1 MAEKKTFSKT
11 DFNLFREYI
20 ESRTGIHMDEGKQN
34 YFAMNLDTRM
44 HALGLKDYSAYYTFL
59 TTSTQGAK
67 EFSELLDLVLIK
79 ETFFFRDERQINTL
93 IHNVL
98 PALREKKN
106 GKEIKIWSAGCAT
119 GEEPYTLAMVIKEN
133 FPAGAIN
140 FSIYATDISAG
151 AVSYARNGVYGKGS
165 MRAIDKLILNKYFV
179 QKDGRYHLLEE
190 LKQLI
195 HFDVVNLVEP
205 YLPIG
210 GNGFDVIFCKNVI
223 IYFELETIKKVIHRF
238 YDTLASG
245 GYFFV
250 GHSESL
256 WQVSNEFTLEEISGV
271 FLYRKNAK
279 NYIQSPSE
287 LTANERPASYNTQL
301 SALSGGSSQQYRQRQ
316 LSNNAVSG
324 IKENSITNRKTPSF
338 SQPSQRIDTGVLS
351 THTERKA
358 PRTVDGNASTREKLR
373 ILLKRG
379 LSFTGDDD
387 EEILEDIQ
395 TIIEK
400 DPKNTDAHLFLGK
413 IYANMGLYDKA
424 LRKAADVL
432 DIDDLNAD
440 AYELTGSVYYK
451 SNENEKAIVSF
462 KRAIYLNEKTLL
474 SHYYLGNLY
483 KDANLFRQAVKE
495 YKNVMRAVET
505 DSLGDEWLV
514 GEVFT
519 VKQLNE
525 ICSRNV
531 ELLSAYV

>member
-1 MAEKKTFSKT
+1 MAEKKIFSKT

-20 ESRTGIHMDEGKQN
+20 ETRTGIHMDEGKQS
-34 YFAMNLDTRM
+34 YFAMNVDARM
-44 HALGLKDYSAYYTFL
+44 HALGLNDYSAYYTFL
-59 TTSTQGAK
+59 TTSAQGTK
-67 EFSELLDLVLIK
+67 EFAELLDLILIK

-98 PALREKKN
+98 PALREEKN
-106 GKEIKIWSAGCAT
+106 GKEIRIWSAGCAT
-119 GEEPYTLAMVIKEN
+119 GEEPYTLAMAIKEN
-133 FPAGAIN
+133 FPADAIN

-151 AVSYARNGVYGKGS
+151 AVSYAKNGVYGKGS
-165 MRAIDKLILNKYFV
+165 MRAIDKVILNKYFV
-179 QKDGRYHLLEE
+179 QKEGRYHLMEE
-190 LKQLI
+190 VKQRI

-279 NYIQSPSE
+279 NPIQSPSE
-287 LTANERPASYNTQL
+287 LMASERHVSDTPRL
-301 SALSGGSSQQYRQRQ
+301 SALPGGASQQYRYRQ
-316 LSNNAVSG
+316 LSNNAASG
-324 IKENSITNRKTPSF
+324 IKENNINNRKAASITKL
-338 SQPSQRIDTGVLS
+338 SQRSGTAALPM
-351 THTERKA
+351 HTDRKA
-358 PRTVDGNASTREKLR
+358 QHTTDGNAGAREKLHV
-373 ILLKRG
+373 LLEKG
-379 LSFTGDDD
+379 LSFTGDD
-387 EEILEDIQ
+387 EEQILEDVQ

-400 DPKNTDAHLFLGK
+400 DPKNTGAHLFLGK

-424 LRKAADVL
+424 LRKATDVL
-432 DIDDLNAD
+432 NIDDLNAD
-440 AYELTGSVYYK
+440 AYELMGSVYYK

-462 KRAIYLNEKTLL
+462 KRAIYLNEKMLL

-495 YKNVMRAVET
+495 YKNVMRTMET
-505 DSLGDEWLV
+505 DIRGDEWPV

>member
-20 ESRTGIHMDEGKQN
+20 ETRTGIHMDEGKQN

-59 TTSTQGAK
+59 TTNVQGAK
-67 EFSELLDLVLIK
+67 EFSALLDLILIK

-106 GKEIKIWSAGCAT
+106 GKEIRIWSAGCAT
-119 GEEPYTLAMVIKEN
+119 GEEPYTLAMAIKET

-140 FSIYATDISAG
+140 FSIYATDISSD
-151 AVSYARNGVYGKGS
+151 AVSYAKNGVYGKGS
-165 MRAIDKLILNKYFV
+165 MRVIDKSILNKYFV
-179 QKDGRYHLLEE
+179 QKDGRYHLMEE
-190 LKQLI
+190 VKQII
-195 HFDVVNLVEP
+195 HFDVVNLIEP

-210 GNGFDVIFCKNVI
+210 ENGFDVIFCKNVI

-238 YDTLASG
+238 YDTLATG

-256 WQVSNEFTLEEISGV
+256 WQVSDEFTLEEISGI

-279 NYIQSPSE
+279 NPIQSPSE
-287 LTANERPASYNTQL
+287 LAAHERPASYPPQ
-301 SALSGGSSQQYRQRQ
+301 SPALSGGTSQQYRQRQ

-324 IKENSITNRKTPSF
+324 TKENSITNRKTPSF
-338 SQPSQRIDTGVLS
+338 AQPFQRTDSGVLS
-351 THTERKA
+351 THIERKA
-358 PRTVDGNASTREKLR
+358 PRTVDGNASTREKLHV
-373 ILLKRG
+373 LLKKG

-440 AYELTGSVYYK
+440 AYELKGSVYYK
-451 SNENEKAIVSF
+451 SSENEKAIVSF

-495 YKNVMRAVET
+495 YKNVIRAVET
-505 DSLGDEWLV
+505 DSRDDEWLV

-519 VKQLNE
+519 VKQLHG
-525 ICSRNV
+525 ICARNV
-531 ELLSAYV
+531 EMLSAYV

>member
-1 MAEKKTFSKT
+1 MAEKKPFSKT

-44 HALGLKDYSAYYTFL
+44 HALGLKDYSAYHTFL
-59 TTSTQGAK
+59 TTSAPGMK
-67 EFSELLDLVLIK
+67 EFAELLDLILIK

-106 GKEIKIWSAGCAT
+106 GKEIRIWSAGCAT
-119 GEEPYTLAMVIKEN
+119 GEEPYTLAMAIKEN
-133 FPAGAIN
+133 FPAGAFN
-140 FSIYATDISAG
+140 FSIYATDISAS
-151 AVSYARNGVYGKGS
+151 AVSYAKNGVYGKGS
-165 MRAIDKLILNKYFV
+165 MRAIDKVILNKYFV
-179 QKDGRYHLLEE
+179 QKEGRYHLTEE
-190 LKQLI
+190 VKRLI
-195 HFDVVNLVEP
+195 HFGVVNLIEP

-238 YDTLASG
+238 YDTLATG

-271 FLYRKNAK
+271 FLYRKNAI
-279 NYIQSPSE
+279 NPIQSPSE
-287 LTANERPASYNTQL
+287 LAANERPTSYPPR
-301 SALSGGSSQQYRQRQ
+301 SPALLAGASQQYRQRH
-316 LSNNAVSG
+316 LLNNTVSM
-324 IKENSITNRKTPSF
+324 IKENTITNRKTPSLA
-338 SQPSQRIDTGVLS
+338 QPSQRTDTSTLS
-351 THTERKA
+351 MHTERKA
-358 PRTVDGNASTREKLR
+358 PSAVDGNAGTREKLHV
-373 ILLKRG
+373 LLKKG
-379 LSFTGDDD
+379 LSFTGNDD

-424 LRKAADVL
+424 LRKTDDVL

-440 AYELTGSVYYK
+440 AYELMGSVYYK
-451 SNENEKAIVSF
+451 SSEKEKAVVSF

-505 DSLGDEWLV
+505 DSRGDEWLV

-525 ICSRNV
+525 ICARNV